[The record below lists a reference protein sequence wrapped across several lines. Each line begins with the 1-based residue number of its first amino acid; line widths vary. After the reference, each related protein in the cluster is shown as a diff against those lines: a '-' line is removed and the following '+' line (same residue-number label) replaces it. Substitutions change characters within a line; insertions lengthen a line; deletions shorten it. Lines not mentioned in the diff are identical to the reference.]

1 MKNRYQQLM
10 PYEKPPLYI
19 DKYNLYRKQTN
30 MLGIQPATGLIR
42 LNIIDQVTKKEIPNS
57 TITFYVTDGP
67 DRDIPIIHIVT
78 ILNPIRIE
86 LPMAND
92 LGTKIVGPEY
102 AFSTYNLSVN
112 VFGYFTNYI
121 YNVRLFPDVTTD
133 FTVEMIPVT
142 QPQMTPIIE
151 ERTEIPPHPRDEPVN
166 SQNFY
171 KVEKYFHSSPW

>member
-10 PYEKPPLYI
+10 RSEKPPLYI
-19 DKYNLYRKQTN
+19 DKYNLYRKQAN
-30 MLGIQPATGLIR
+30 MLGTQQPTGFIR
-42 LNIIDQVTKKEIPNS
+42 LNIVDQVTKVEIPNS
-57 TITFYVTDGP
+57 TITFYVTDGL

-92 LGTKIVGPEY
+92 LGTQIVGPEY

-121 YNVRLFPDVTTD
+121 YN
-133 FTVEMIPVT
+133 MI
-142 QPQMTPIIE
+142 
-151 ERTEIPPHPRDEPVN
+151 
-166 SQNFY
+166 
-171 KVEKYFHSSPW
+171 KVSKAINKHKVCTLKI